1 MSIFHTASDDEIRSG
16 RTTDVYFVR
25 AKRVL
30 EAKGKD
36 RVRVVAEV
44 TAGGLP
50 DGAPWGVLC
59 GVEEVARLFEGRPVD
74 VYSMAEGSL
83 FRSSDVHGVREPV
96 MVVEGA
102 YCDFCELETPLLGFV
117 CQESGVAS
125 RAAVVRIAAGDKP
138 VVAFGARRAHP
149 ALAPALDRAAYIGGL
164 DGVSTLMGAEAIGGE
179 PMGTMPHSLIVV
191 FRDQVEAWRAYDE
204 VLPPEVPRV
213 ALVDTYW
220 DEKVE
225 AVRAAE
231 ALGGRL
237 EAVRLDTPGS
247 RRGDFAGIIREVR
260 WELDLRGHEGVGIF
274 VSGGLDAEAVRLLG
288 EAGADGFGVGT
299 WVSCAPPVDF
309 ALDIVEVEGVPS
321 AKRGKLGGRKQVW
334 RCSGCMVD
342 VVRPSDEPAPGC
354 PRCGGETEAMLGL
367 LLKEGEIVGDLPEPS
382 RIRERVLEQISRLG
396 DSGA

>member
-1 MSIFHTASDDEIRSG
+1 MGSFHTASDDEIKSG
-16 RTTDVYFVR
+16 RTTDVYFMR
-25 AKRVL
+25 TKRVL
-30 EAKGKD
+30 EAKGRD

-44 TAGGLP
+44 TTGGLP
-50 DGAPWGVLC
+50 DGVPWGVLC

-74 VYSMAEGSL
+74 VYSMPEGSL
-83 FRSSDVHGVREPV
+83 FRPYDERGVREPV

-102 YCDFCELETPLLGFV
+102 YYDFCELETPLLGFV
-117 CQESGVAS
+117 CQESGVAT
-125 RAAVVRIAAGDKP
+125 RAAIVRIAAGEKP

-149 ALAPALDRAAYIGGL
+149 ALAPALDRAAYVGGL
-164 DGVSTLMGAEAIGGE
+164 DGVSTLKGAEAIGGE
-179 PMGTMPHSLIVV
+179 PMGTMPHALIIV
-191 FRDQVEAWRAYDE
+191 FGDQVEAWRAYDE
-204 VLPPEVPRV
+204 VLSPEVPRV

-237 EAVRLDTPGS
+237 GAVRLDTPGS

-274 VSGGLDAEAVRLLG
+274 VSGGLDEESVRLLG

-299 WVSCAPPVDF
+299 WVSCAPAVDF
-309 ALDIVEVEGVPS
+309 AMDIVEVEGRPA

-334 RCSGCMVD
+334 RCPECVVD
-342 VVRPSDEPAPGC
+342 VVRPWGEPAQEC
-354 PRCGGETEAMLGL
+354 PRCGGEAEAMLRL
-367 LLKEGEIVGDLPEPS
+367 LIEDGVIVGDLKEPS
-382 RIRERVLEQISRLG
+382 RIREYVLDQISRLG
-396 DSGA
+396 DST

>member
-1 MSIFHTASDDEIRSG
+1 MRRFQIATDEEIKSG

-44 TAGGLP
+44 TTGGLP
-50 DGAPWGVLC
+50 GGTPWGVLC
-59 GVEEVARLFEGRPVD
+59 GVEEVARLFEGKPVD
-74 VYSMAEGSL
+74 VYSMPEGSL
-83 FRSSDVHGVREPV
+83 FRASDARGVREPV

-102 YCDFCELETPLLGFV
+102 YHDFCELETPLLGFI

-125 RAAVVRIAAGDKP
+125 RAAVVRVAAGEKP

-149 ALAPALDRAAYIGGL
+149 ALAPALDRAAYVGGL
-164 DGVSTLMGAEAIGGE
+164 DGVSTLKGAEAIGGE
-179 PMGTMPHSLIVV
+179 PMGTMPHALIIV
-191 FRDQVEAWRAYDE
+191 FGDQVEAWKAYDE
-204 VLPPEVPRV
+204 ALSPEVPRV

-225 AVRAAE
+225 ALRAAE

-237 EAVRLDTPGS
+237 GAVRLDTPGS

-274 VSGGLDAEAVRLLG
+274 VSGGLDEEAVRRLG

-334 RCSGCMVD
+334 RCPGCMVD
-342 VVRPSDEPAPGC
+342 VVRPWGEAAPEC
-354 PRCGGETEAMLGL
+354 PRCGGETEAMLRPLVESGV
-367 LLKEGEIVGDLPEPS
+367 IVGDLPEPR
-382 RIRERVLEQISRLG
+382 RIRELVLEQISKLG
-396 DSGA
+396 KVEG

>member
-1 MSIFHTASDDEIRSG
+1 MGSFHTASDDEIRSG
-16 RTTDVYFVR
+16 RTTDVYFMR
-25 AKRVL
+25 TKRVL

-44 TAGGLP
+44 TTGGLP
-50 DGAPWGVLC
+50 GGAPWGVLC

-83 FRSSDVHGVREPV
+83 FRPYDERGFREPV

-102 YCDFCELETPLLGFV
+102 YYDFCELETPLLGFV
-117 CQESGVAS
+117 CQESGVAT
-125 RAAVVRIAAGDKP
+125 RAAIVRIAAGEKP

-164 DGVSTLMGAEAIGGE
+164 DGVSTLKGAEAIGGE
-179 PMGTMPHSLIVV
+179 PMGTMPHSLIIV
-191 FRDQVEAWRAYDE
+191 FGDQVEAWKAYDE
-204 VLPPEVPRV
+204 VLSPEVPRV

-231 ALGGRL
+231 ALEGRL

-274 VSGGLDAEAVRLLG
+274 VSGGLDEESVRLLG

-299 WVSCAPPVDF
+299 WVSCAPAVDF
-309 ALDIVEVEGVPS
+309 AMDIVEVEGRPA

-334 RCSGCMVD
+334 RCPGCMVD
-342 VVRPSDEPAPGC
+342 LVRPWGEAAPVC
-354 PRCGGETEAMLGL
+354 SRCGGETEAMLRPLIEDGV
-367 LLKEGEIVGDLPEPS
+367 IVGDLREPS
-382 RIRERVLEQISRLG
+382 RIREYVLEQISKLG
-396 DSGA
+396 DST